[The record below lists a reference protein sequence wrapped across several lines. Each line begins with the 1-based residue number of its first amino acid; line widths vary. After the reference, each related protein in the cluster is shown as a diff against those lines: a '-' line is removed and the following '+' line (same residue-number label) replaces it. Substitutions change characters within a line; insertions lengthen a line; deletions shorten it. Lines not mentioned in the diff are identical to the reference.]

1 MAKNCCICDKKIGF
15 MDASYVLGYGMAG
28 YETCAVCKEH
38 KDNLRG
44 TAKERKDAIQYLS
57 EKITRPEIEARVKE
71 YVLQSFKSDE
81 EKSKEQEEV
90 KQRTEKLHTEG
101 LMTSG
106 YNFEGYKITAYKGLV
121 SGEVVMGTGMFSEMF
136 AGIADVFGTES
147 DAFAEKIINAKR
159 AAQDRLLKQ
168 VINVG
173 GNAVIGV
180 DYDYITFANNMIGI
194 SANGT
199 AVIVEQI

>member
-1 MAKNCCICDKKIGF
+1 MARNCCICDKKFALMENRNI
-15 MDASYVLGYGMAG
+15 LGYGLG
-28 YETCAVCKEH
+28 NYEICNECYEH
-38 KDNLRG
+38 KENLHSDFEAR
-44 TAKERKDAIQYLS
+44 RKAIQYLT
-57 EKITRPEIEARVKE
+57 EKIERPDIEIKVKE
-71 YVLQSFKSDE
+71 TILDYIKTDE
-81 EKSKEQEEV
+81 EKAKEQEET
-90 KQRTEKLHTEG
+90 KQRTEKLRTEC